1 MTEKQTISER
11 LEILIRELGLNPN
24 SFSKALG
31 YPNNNVTIGRIIND
45 KEKAP
50 SYETL
55 QKILSSFPQINPSWL
70 LTGETPMFR
79 DGIKEESQTPSKD
92 IVLIPLLPISAQGG
106 SLNDFFVSVKRIDC
120 EHILSP
126 IKGAEFGIN
135 VAGDSMAPEYPNGCQ
150 VLIKKINEK
159 AFIEW
164 GKVYVL
170 DTCNGTVIKKIVPS
184 ETEGCLRCISINP
197 DPNYVPFD
205 ISKEDIFGI
214 YRVLLCMSVK

>member
-24 SFSKALG
+24 SFSRQLG

-106 SLNDFFVSVKRIDC
+106 SLNDFFVSVKRDDC

-135 VAGDSMAPEYPNGCQ
+135 VAGDSMAPEYPNGSQ

-164 GKVYVL
+164 GKVFVL

>member
-1 MTEKQTISER
+1 MMGKQTISER
-11 LEILIRELGLNPN
+11 LEVLIRELGLNPN

-45 KEKAP
+45 KGKAP

-55 QKILSSFPQINPSWL
+55 QKILSSFPQINPTWL

-79 DGIKEESQTPSKD
+79 DGIKEDSLTLSKD
-92 IVLIPLLPISAQGG
+92 VVLIPLLPISAQGG
-106 SLNDFFVSVKRIDC
+106 SLNDFFISLKSNDC

-150 VLIKKINEK
+150 ALIKKINEN

-164 GKVYVL
+164 GKVFVL
-170 DTCNGTVIKKIVPS
+170 DTCNGIVVKKIVPS
-184 ETEGCLRCISINP
+184 EKEDCLRCISINP
-197 DPNYVPFD
+197 DPNYIPFD
-205 ISKEDIFGI
+205 IRKEDIFGI